1 MGLRD
6 LVLPAQM
13 SKGADDIAGDFYLPS
28 MRQALV
34 YDRVAGYFSSA
45 VYLLAW
51 PALRGFADRGGR
63 IRIICSPSLAR
74 TDVEGLDLGYRAR
87 SEADLA
93 ETLLQEL
100 SRMLGDEHLTR
111 PTRALAGLVASGVV
125 DVRLAF
131 LEPAAPAGSKR
142 IFHDKV
148 GIFRDASGDRIG
160 FRGTMNETYLG
171 LSPDGNL
178 ESIDIFPS
186 WVGGRD
192 AERLIDAES
201 RFEHLWANEVP
212 YARVRPFP
220 DLVLAELRR
229 TAAEAPWEVLADQL
243 AAQTPEPSEPVAAQA
258 VRLRCHQVDALTA
271 WEANGNRGIL
281 AHATGSGKTATAIE
295 AIRRRLGAGEAP
307 VIIVPTEALLV
318 QWDRTLRE
326 QLRDLAPKILLC
338 GAGNDHWRDPG
349 LLRAW
354 VRRAG
359 SEPRIVL
366 AVVNTAA
373 TPSFLDAID
382 PWERVFL
389 VGDEAHRLGSL
400 TFRGILQR
408 GGVSRLGLSA
418 TPERAGDQEGTAEVM
433 GYFGG
438 VVHTYSLAEAIHDGY
453 LTPYTYDP
461 HLVELTAEEQSRWSD
476 LTVRLRRRYGRIVGA
491 LGAEAAL
498 QDDRVRLLL
507 IQRAR
512 IVKGAV
518 GKVELAA
525 GIVSKEFR
533 PGQSWLVYCDTQAQ
547 LRLVQ
552 QALRER
558 GFHPVEYHSA
568 MSGDEAQTLRELTTN
583 GGILV
588 AIHCLDEGVDIPT
601 ATHALIL
608 ASSRNPREFIQRRGR
623 VLRPS
628 PRKTISHVHD
638 AIVLPA
644 PSGAASSSGDFE
656 RAIWAELARAMEFAS
671 TAINPE
677 SRTRLERL
685 CIRFGLDVRELG
697 ALGFEDDATNA
708 PTDTRGIGNEQSE

>member
-1 MGLRD
+1 
-6 LVLPAQM
+6 M
-13 SKGADDIAGDFYLPS
+13 SKGSDNIAGDFYLPS

-51 PALRGFADRGGR
+51 PALRGFADRGGK
-63 IRIICSPSLAR
+63 IRVICSPSLAR
-74 TDVEGLDLGYRAR
+74 TDIEGLDLGYRAR

-93 ETLLQEL
+93 AILIEEM
-100 SRMLGDEHLTR
+100 SRMLADDRLTR

-131 LEPAAPAGSKR
+131 LDSSAPASSKR

-148 GIFRDASGDRIG
+148 GIFRDAAGDRIG

-192 AERLIDAES
+192 AERLVDAET
-201 RFEHLWANEVP
+201 RFAQLWANDVP

-229 TAAEAPWEVLADQL
+229 AAADAPWEVLADEL
-243 AAQTPEPSEPVAAQA
+243 AAQISEPPKAAEADAIQ
-258 VRLRCHQVDALTA
+258 LRCHQIEALEA
-271 WEANGNRGIL
+271 WEANGNRGVL

-295 AIRRRLGAGEAP
+295 AVRRRLAAGEAP
-307 VIIVPTEALLV
+307 VIIVPTEALLT
-318 QWDRTLRE
+318 QWDGALRE
-326 QLRDLAPKILLC
+326 QLRDLSPKVLLC
-338 GAGNDHWRDPG
+338 GGGNDRWREPG

-359 SEPRIVL
+359 TEPRIVL

-373 TPSFLDAID
+373 TSAFLDAID
-382 PWERVFL
+382 PWERVFV
-389 VGDEAHRLGSL
+389 VGDEAHRLGSP
-400 TFRGILQR
+400 TFRGTLQR
-408 GGVSRLGLSA
+408 GGASRLGLSA
-418 TPERAGDQEGTAEVM
+418 TPDRAGDPNGTAEVLD
-433 GYFGG
+433 YFGG
-438 VVHTYSLAEAIHDGY
+438 VVDTYTLAEAIHDGY

-461 HLVELTAEEQSRWSD
+461 HLVELTPPEQSRWAE
-476 LTVRLRRRYGRIVGA
+476 LTLQLRRRYGRIVGS
-491 LGAEAAL
+491 LGADAAM
-498 QDDRVRLLL
+498 QDERVRLLL

-512 IVKGAV
+512 IVKGASA
-518 GKVELAA
+518 KVELAA
-525 GIVSKEFR
+525 SVLAQEFK

-547 LRLVQ
+547 LRLVR
-552 QALRER
+552 QALSDR

-588 AIHCLDEGVDIPT
+588 AIHCLDEGIDIPS

-644 PSGAASSSGDFE
+644 PSSTGRSSGAATASGDFDG
-656 RAIWAELARAMEFAS
+656 AIWAELARAMEFAS

-685 CIRFGLDVRELG
+685 CIRFGLDVRKLS
-697 ALGFEDDATNA
+697 ALGFEDDA
-708 PTDTRGIGNEQSE
+708 INETSSNDG